1 MSKLMEQVDELNET
15 FNELGED
22 IVLLEALVF
31 VSHMGYD
38 FPEEYLT
45 SGLKRMRDY
54 IHQHLGDIKDLSRIV
69 SKHANLTQTSETLS
83 SPPASVTCRVPRGNQ

>member
-1 MSKLMEQVDELNET
+1 MSTLMEQVDELNET

-31 VSHMGYD
+31 ASHMGYD

-69 SKHANLTQTSETLS
+69 SKHANLPQAAE
-83 SPPASVTCRVPRGNQ
+83 SPTRTPGS

>member
-31 VSHMGYD
+31 ASHMGYD
-38 FPEEYLT
+38 FPEEYLA

-54 IHQHLGDIKDLSRIV
+54 IHQHLGDIQDLSRIV
-69 SKHANLTQTSETLS
+69 CKHANLPQAAETPIN
-83 SPPASVTCRVPRGNQ
+83 PPESVTCRVPRGNQ

>member
-31 VSHMGYD
+31 ASHMGYD

-45 SGLKRMRDY
+45 SGLMRIKGY
-54 IHQHLGDIKDLSRIV
+54 IRQHLGDVQDLSRIV
-69 SKHANLTQTSETLS
+69 CKQAILPQAAEFPTRTPGS
-83 SPPASVTCRVPRGNQ
+83 